1 MWLWTCYTPHP
12 PIILPEIGRGR
23 ERDAGSTLSGMG
35 QLRASVERN
44 MPDILLLLSP
54 HAPCSRGLAL
64 TLATEYGGDFSAFGV
79 PWPRFSIAGAAE
91 QGERLASFL
100 FDELPGSV
108 ARRTSVALDH
118 GSLVPLVS
126 LLGWTRRETPALIV
140 ANPIGLT
147 SSEAL
152 ALGRRL
158 AGYDHRATWG
168 LVASGDLS
176 HKVTPDAPNG
186 YSPLGAA
193 FDGKVTRA
201 LAGNDPQPLLEI
213 SDDEIEEVGQ
223 CGLNSVLAALGLG
236 AGRTG
241 RLISYEAPFGVGYAT
256 AFTPLHG
263 GPELARASIAEALGG
278 PPAEAA
284 LKGRPELA
292 KRAAC
297 FVSLKKRGA
306 LRGCIG
312 TILPRHESLA
322 EEIEQNSVAAA
333 TQDPRFPPVGLEEL
347 SDIEISVDILSEP
360 EAVTDLRELDPKRY
374 GVIVERGGRR
384 GVLLPDLE
392 GVDSVEEQLAIA
404 ARKAGL
410 PGPEGSAILRFTV
423 RRIREVPLP

>member
-1 MWLWTCYTPHP
+1 MWLWTCCTPHP

-23 ERDAGSTLSGMG
+23 ERDAGDTLSGMR
-35 QLRASVERN
+35 QLKASVENN

-54 HAPCSRGLAL
+54 HASCSRGLAY
-64 TLATEYGGDFSAFGV
+64 TLATEYTGDFSAFGV
-79 PWPRFSIAGAAE
+79 PRPGFSISGAAE

-100 FDELPGSV
+100 FDKLPGSV
-108 ARRTSVALDH
+108 TRRGSVPLDH

-152 ALGRRL
+152 ALGQRL
-158 AGYDHRATWG
+158 ARYDDQATWG

-176 HKVTPDAPNG
+176 HRVTPDAPNG

-193 FDGKVTRA
+193 FDAKIARA
-201 LAGNDPQPLLEI
+201 LAENDPQALLEI

-236 AGRTG
+236 TGRSG

-256 AFTPLHG
+256 SFTPLHG
-263 GPELARASIAEALGG
+263 GPELARASITEAIGG
-278 PPAEAA
+278 PSLDAG

-297 FVSLKKRGA
+297 FVSLKRHGA

-312 TILPRHESLA
+312 TILPRHKFLA
-322 EEIEQNSVAAA
+322 DEIVQNAAAAA

-347 SDIEISVDILSEP
+347 PDIEISVDILSEP
-360 EAVTDLRELDPKRY
+360 ETVEDRKELDPKRY

-410 PGPEGSAILRFTV
+410 PGAEGSIIHRFTV
-423 RRIREVPLP
+423 RRIREAPLT

>member
-1 MWLWTCYTPHP
+1 
-12 PIILPEIGRGR
+12 
-23 ERDAGSTLSGMG
+23 
-35 QLRASVERN
+35 
-44 MPDILLLLSP
+44 
-54 HAPCSRGLAL
+54 
-64 TLATEYGGDFSAFGV
+64 
-79 PWPRFSIAGAAE
+79 
-91 QGERLASFL
+91 
-100 FDELPGSV
+100 
-108 ARRTSVALDH
+108 
-118 GSLVPLVS
+118 
-126 LLGWTRRETPALIV
+126 
-140 ANPIGLT
+140 
-147 SSEAL
+147 
-152 ALGRRL
+152 
-158 AGYDHRATWG
+158 
-168 LVASGDLS
+168 
-176 HKVTPDAPNG
+176 
-186 YSPLGAA
+186 
-193 FDGKVTRA
+193 
-201 LAGNDPQPLLEI
+201 
-213 SDDEIEEVGQ
+213 
-223 CGLNSVLAALGLG
+223 
-236 AGRTG
+236 
-241 RLISYEAPFGVGYAT
+241 
-256 AFTPLHG
+256 
-263 GPELARASIAEALGG
+263 
-278 PPAEAA
+278 
-284 LKGRPELA
+284 A